1 MAVLFLTVKRRRIL
15 GSVKALG
22 KRCSAHTEVCGT
34 RSGSVGPMTQ
44 ADDALGRPGAE
55 ASPLPSQTLCLSA
68 INTNRSRLSLQDP
81 VDFLEKAQKR
91 QLLSFPK

>member
-1 MAVLFLTVKRRRIL
+1 
-15 GSVKALG
+15 
-22 KRCSAHTEVCGT
+22 
-34 RSGSVGPMTQ
+34 MTQ